1 MTLLMTMV
9 LAMIS
14 AAQSIQASTARYA
27 ALVQQ
32 VTQALDHLERGLR
45 GGRRYKFQECNSS
58 GQSYG
63 DGTDQLG
70 FASPL
75 DDSGRVVTGSD
86 GRAQG
91 QRWVVYYV
99 RNSQL
104 LRATSTDQGP
114 FEGYMPSSL
123 QRGLMRAGAGA
134 VVARDIS
141 TFQWSQENLSLDVT
155 LLGVCKS
162 AAGKTLESVAFKRQI
177 RVNGDR

>member
-1 MTLLMTMV
+1 MTMV

-14 AAQSIQASTARYA
+14 AAHSIRASTARYS

-32 VTQALDHLERGLR
+32 VTRALDHLERGLR
-45 GGRRYKFQECNSS
+45 GARRYKFQECNSS
-58 GQSYG
+58 GQSYAY
-63 DGTDQLG
+63 GTNQLG

-75 DDSGRVVTGSD
+75 DDSERVVTGLE
-86 GRAQG
+86 GRVQG

-114 FEGYMPSSL
+114 FEGYMPPSL
-123 QRGLMRAGAGA
+123 QRGLMRAGAGT
-134 VVARDIS
+134 VVARDVS
-141 TFQWSQENLSLDVT
+141 TLTWSQENLSLDLV
-155 LLGVCKS
+155 LMGAWKS
-162 AAGKTLESVAFKRQI
+162 ADGKTLDSVAFERQI